1 MRFTKLKS
9 SNTQQYYIDEDKIA
23 ESVQK
28 LAVFEN
34 MCEQFAQDMTVLPE
48 KLEKL
53 RTEGKDK
60 TIAYKELVAQ
70 KLKDTTVLMFFKK
83 HGIEI
88 DLNAEN

>member
-1 MRFTKLKS
+1 MRFTKLES
-9 SNTQQYYIDEDKIA
+9 SNTQQYYIDEDKIG

-28 LAVFEN
+28 LAIFEN
-34 MCEQFAQDMTVLPE
+34 MCEEFAQDMAILSE

-53 RTEGKDK
+53 RSEGKDK
-60 TIAYKELVAQ
+60 TISYKELVAQ

-88 DLNAEN
+88 DLKVVL